1 MGEYRIA
8 FGLGLSLDFCL
19 SRFVERFPCI
29 ALAEKPFSAAAK
41 IFTSDGVGAFP
52 VGTLGAYNRFVGFCG
67 DFRPSLAGGLFPAL
81 LYCRRALFGAGSGA
95 GSCGV
100 FGKAGAPF
108 GRFALVLFLGDA
120 GVLALGSLFKGNLAA
135 GTFVL
140 WVFDPAIVVDSA
152 MARTASFANFD
163 LFFCAFLDFSI
174 LFLIVLYQYLCHCQL
189 DTPHKDV
196 VVIPVIQPETELI
209 HILLQVF
216 HGNYEI
222 YCRPPIWKRLVNSKY
237 VIFVYVV
244 CSHYK
249 DTIFFVKKTKSKVDN
264 SVFHCHILLTFKSI
278 CNSEESPTI
287 LCKSMA

>member
-29 ALAEKPFSAAAK
+29 ALAEKTFPAAAK

-135 GTFVL
+135 GTFAL
-140 WVFDPAIVVDSA
+140 WFFDPAIVVDSA
-152 MARTASFANFD
+152 LARTASFANFD
-163 LFFCAFLDFSI
+163 LFFCAGNFVVGTHRFGTARTVGVDVGGLGLDLLWECSA
-174 LFLIVLYQYLCHCQL
+174 LFLRLCGFCFA
-189 DTPHKDV
+189 
-196 VVIPVIQPETELI
+196 
-209 HILLQVF
+209 VF
-216 HGNYEI
+216 
-222 YCRPPIWKRLVNSKY
+222 SQ
-237 VIFVYVV
+237 
-244 CSHYK
+244 
-249 DTIFFVKKTKSKVDN
+249 KV
-264 SVFHCHILLTFKSI
+264 
-278 CNSEESPTI
+278 
-287 LCKSMA
+287 